1 MHTILKATLLA
12 LPPLAGFAV
21 GCSSNG
27 PPENPA
33 SASAAIVTITSVPPG
48 VSCIE
53 VRVSGGTDEDQL
65 FGASAGQNEA
75 FALNGLAAGANTFA
89 AFAYP
94 GACSSVES
102 TTAATWISNSTQ
114 AVLVAGQIGNVS
126 LTLVPASSVEA
137 DGGSEGDADTG
148 TVTSPEDAGA
158 HDAEGGPPPQGDGST
173 SIAPLNFASATIYS
187 VYVPIFSSGGNLAGV
202 TSQLSQIRSLGFNV
216 LYLLPVTA
224 AGTSTATPVSSCNQG
239 AEGSIGSPYEVKDYD
254 SIDPTLGASQ
264 DLVTLVS
271 TAHGLGMYVILD
283 EVLNHTSWDNA
294 LITQHPEYY
303 LHCDGNR
310 SNAGSIEIGAYGNGS
325 FEDVAQLDYITTPDV
340 GLRPYII
347 NMLVSQLQTY
357 DVDGFRFDT
366 ADDPYGSS
374 RLIPLD
380 FWESVRAQLEATK
393 PGLLMLGEEED
404 PDLAQTAF
412 DLDYGWHLDGVY
424 TPPAGGLQQVAGSG
438 ASAADP
444 ASLLEQG
451 WTYQKTGYPATM
463 LHLSLLQDWDLA
475 EDLTLYGGVAGT
487 MAAAAFDFTIDGVP
501 MIFNGEEV
509 GNDNSGFNTHTK
521 IDWNSPNAG
530 TFTPFYKSLLAL
542 RNANTA
548 LQQGS
553 LTWLT
558 NSASGQVVS
567 YSRSDSNGTFLVVIN
582 FSNGQ
587 VSGTVSAVPTESAW
601 TDVSPTGSPGGTSH
615 PTPPSFS
622 LAAYDFAVY
631 QAN

>member
-1 MHTILKATLLA
+1 MHPILKATLLA
-12 LPPLAGFAV
+12 LPPLLTGLAV
-21 GCSSNG
+21 GCG
-27 PPENPA
+27 
-33 SASAAIVTITSVPPG
+33 
-48 VSCIE
+48 
-53 VRVSGGTDEDQL
+53 SGGSSE
-65 FGASAGQNEA
+65 N
-75 FALNGLAAGANTFA
+75 AAGGIEG
-89 AFAYP
+89 
-94 GACSSVES
+94 GACAEGV
-102 TTAATWISNSTQ
+102 
-114 AVLVAGQIGNVS
+114 
-126 LTLVPASSVEA
+126 A
-137 DGGSEGDADTG
+137 DGGFGGDVDTG
-148 TVTSPEDAGA
+148 TVTSPEDAGTHDAGA
-158 HDAEGGPPPQGDGST
+158 HDGEGGTPPQGDGST
-173 SIAPLNFASATIYS
+173 SLAPLDFGSAAIYS

-202 TSQLSQIRSLGFNV
+202 TSQLSQIRDLGFNV

-239 AEGSIGSPYEVKDYD
+239 AEGSTGSPYEVKDYN
-254 SIDPTLGASQ
+254 SIDPALGTSQ

-294 LITQHPEYY
+294 LVTQHPEYY
-303 LHCDGNR
+303 LHCDSNR
-310 SNAGSIEIGAYGNGS
+310 SNGGSIEIGAFGNGS
-325 FEDVAQLDYITTPDV
+325 FRDVAQLDYITTPDV

-347 NMLVSQLQTY
+347 DMLVSQLQTY

-366 ADDPYGSS
+366 ADDPYGSP

-380 FWESVRAQLEATK
+380 FWESLRTQLEATK

-404 PDLAQTAF
+404 PDLAQTVF
-412 DLDYGWHLDGVY
+412 DLDYGWHLNGVY

-438 ASAADP
+438 ASGADP

-509 GNDNSGFNTHTK
+509 GNDNSGFNTQTK
-521 IDWNSPNAG
+521 IDWNSPERRDVHAV
-530 TFTPFYKSLLAL
+530 LQIALAL

-558 NSASGQVVS
+558 NSASTQVVS
-567 YSRSDSNGTFLVVIN
+567 YSRSDSNATFVVVIN

-587 VSGTVSAVPTESAW
+587 MSGTISGAPAANGWS
-601 TDVSPTGSPGGTSH
+601 DVSPTGSPGGVTH
-615 PTPPSFS
+615 PAPPSFT
-622 LAAYDFAVY
+622 LAAYDFAVFR
-631 QAN
+631 AK